1 MMSTK
6 QKAFADHYIRTG
18 NATEA
23 ARLAGYSEK
32 SARQMGAENLS
43 KPYISAYIQS
53 RLEQI
58 EAGRMADAQEVMIFY
73 TSVMRGEA
81 KDAFGLECS
90 LSDRLKA
97 ADAIMKR
104 ISAAES
110 GQRGTLDRL
119 DAMLK
124 EMRDAAE

>member
-1 MMSTK
+1 MLSTK

-23 ARLAGYSEK
+23 ARLAGYSGK
-32 SARQMGAENLS
+32 TARQMGAENLS
-43 KPYISAYIQS
+43 KPYISAYIQR

-58 EAGRMADAQEVMIFY
+58 EAGRIADAQEVMIFY

-81 KDAFGLECS
+81 QDAFGLDCS
-90 LSDRLKA
+90 LADRLKA

-124 EMRDAAE
+124 EMREAAE